1 VTCNWHLCYIGI
13 ELVIQTK
20 VNCSLFRCSYLDE
33 AASYAPLLDQLSS
46 TLKNAFAS
54 TPPKVQSVKPLAST
68 TPSYGS
74 QTNIVNNNSNQAPPP
89 PRPTNNEIQ
98 NTQNQRQNVTQSNSA
113 NQQSNMLIST
123 SMAPGHYIPN
133 IQKPAYIKS

>member
-1 VTCNWHLCYIGI
+1 MF
-13 ELVIQTK
+13 
-20 VNCSLFRCSYLDE
+20 SFRCSYLDE

-68 TPSYGS
+68 TSL
-74 QTNIVNNNSNQAPPP
+74 TNEVNNNSSQAPPP

-98 NTQNQRQNVTQSNSA
+98 NIQNQRQNVTQSNSV
-113 NQQSNMLIST
+113 NQPSNMVIST
-123 SMAPGHYIPN
+123 SMAPGHNIPN
-133 IQKPAYIKS
+133 ISKAAYIKS